1 MVMTCNKKRYVK
13 KILVYWFQ
21 YSIEWYQFW
30 KVKEALIYIK
40 INLIDSNMYWFIDRY
55 KQHSKQF

>member
-1 MVMTCNKKRYVK
+1 MVMTCNKKSYVK
-13 KILVYWFQ
+13 KILVYWSQ
-21 YSIEWYQFW
+21 YSTEWYQFW